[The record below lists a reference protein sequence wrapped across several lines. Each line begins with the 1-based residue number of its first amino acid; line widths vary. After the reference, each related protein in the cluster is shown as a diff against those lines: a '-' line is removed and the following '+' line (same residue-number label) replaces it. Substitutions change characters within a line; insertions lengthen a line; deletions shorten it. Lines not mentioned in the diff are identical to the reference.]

1 MSKKKTDPN
10 QADAALDEE
19 MDQAIESAEQAAMDE
34 AAAEDEERLAN
45 LTPEELVVEY
55 EQAQENAHKF
65 KDQAVRLQ
73 AEMENLRRRTE
84 RDVASAH
91 KYGSE
96 KLIKELLP
104 VVDSLERGLA
114 IEISGPEVKAV
125 HEGMEMT
132 MKMLLEALEK
142 NGVKQ
147 IDPEGEPF
155 NPEEAEAISMQPA
168 DGVDPNTVM
177 NVVQKGYSLNGRLIR
192 PAMVVVSQ

>member
-1 MSKKKTDPN
+1 MSNKKIEPGH
-10 QADAALDEE
+10 ADAAVDDE
-19 MDQAIESAEQAAMDE
+19 MDKAIEAAEQAAMEE
-34 AAAEDEERLAN
+34 AVSEDEVRLAH
-45 LTPEELVVEY
+45 LTQEELVVEC
-55 EQAQENAHKF
+55 EQAQESMHKF
-65 KDQAVRLQ
+65 KDQAIRLQ

-84 RDVASAH
+84 RDVAGAH

-96 KLIKELLP
+96 KLIKDLLP

-114 IEISGPEVKAV
+114 LEVTGPDVKAV

-132 MKMLLEALEK
+132 MKMLLETLEK

-168 DGVDPNTVM
+168 DGVDANTVLK
-177 NVVQKGYSLNGRLIR
+177 VVQIGYSLNGRLVR
-192 PAMVVVSQ
+192 PAMVIVSQ

>member
-1 MSKKKTDPN
+1 MSNKKSETSES
-10 QADAALDEE
+10 ALNDEL
-19 MDQAIESAEQAAMDE
+19 DQAIESAEQAAMDD
-34 AAAEDEERLAN
+34 AVAEDEERLAN
-45 LTPEELVVEY
+45 LTQEELVVEY
-55 EQAQENAHKF
+55 EQAQAAMHQSR
-65 KDQAVRLQ
+65 DQLMRLQ

-96 KLIKELLP
+96 KLIKSLLP

-114 IEISGPEVKAV
+114 LEVTGPDVKAV

-132 MKMLLEALEK
+132 MKMLLETLEK

-155 NPEEAEAISMQPA
+155 NPEEAEAISLQPA
-168 DGVDPNTVM
+168 EGVDANTVLT
-177 NVVQKGYSLNGRLIR
+177 VVQKGYSLNGRLIR
-192 PAMVVVSQ
+192 PAMVMVSQ